1 MTPAADNRRFA
12 RKLAI
17 VALAMIAFSFL
28 LVPLYRVYCV
38 VTGSNDATVR
48 RIAYGDAVK
57 QQVDTSRWVT
67 VEFVATTSGT
77 LPWEFRPE
85 TPRLKVHPGD
95 MVLTRFRARN
105 IGNRAIVGQATFNIT
120 PGEAAGHFHK
130 IECFCFSHQPLGP
143 GEAKDM
149 PLQFQV
155 DPKLPADI
163 STLTL
168 AYTFFEVP
176 GTQTDDEPGASKPA

>member
-1 MTPAADNRRFA
+1 MKTPDDNGRLA

-17 VALAMIAFSFL
+17 FAVAMVAFGFL
-28 LVPLYRVYCV
+28 LVPLYRVYCT
-38 VTGSNDATVR
+38 VTGENDTTIR

-57 QQVDTSRWVT
+57 QKTDASRWVT

-77 LPWEFRPE
+77 LPWEFSPE
-85 TPRLKVHPGD
+85 SPRLRVHPGD
-95 MVLTRFRARN
+95 LVLTRFHARN
-105 IGNRAIVGQATFNIT
+105 VADRAIVGQAIPTIT

-130 IECFCFSHQPLGP
+130 IECFCFTRQPLAP
-143 GEAKDM
+143 GEAKEM

-155 DPKLPADI
+155 DAQLPADI

-168 AYTFFEVP
+168 AYTFFEAP
-176 GTQTDDEPGASKPA
+176 DTADKPPRAADAG